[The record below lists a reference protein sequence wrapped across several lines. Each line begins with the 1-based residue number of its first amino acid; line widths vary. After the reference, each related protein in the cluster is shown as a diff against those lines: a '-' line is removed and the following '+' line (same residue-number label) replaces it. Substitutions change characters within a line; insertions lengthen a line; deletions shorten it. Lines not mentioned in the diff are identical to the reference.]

1 MYCPS
6 VYLTPIDSQVLSI
19 SLLVVRE
26 VSDVLPFSV
35 SHTY

>member
-6 VYLTPIDSQVLSI
+6 VYLTSINSQVLSI
-19 SLLVVRE
+19 SLLVVRG